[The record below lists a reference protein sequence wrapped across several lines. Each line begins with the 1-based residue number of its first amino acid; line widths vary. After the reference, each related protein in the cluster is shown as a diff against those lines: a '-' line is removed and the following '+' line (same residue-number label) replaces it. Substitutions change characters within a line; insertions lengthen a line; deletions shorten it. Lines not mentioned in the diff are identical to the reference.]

1 MRQIAEIGRW
11 SDESLDS
18 ISSLLNLV
26 WLCKRICNLVSNGPQ
41 KGEKEREGGREMER
55 ETEGGGGGGLERRS
69 KCKEMIK
76 TNDSELRGYRKPLY
90 CFCNFSVSLKLFPI
104 KEREI

>member
-1 MRQIAEIGRW
+1 MVHRKER
-11 SDESLDS
+11 
-18 ISSLLNLV
+18 
-26 WLCKRICNLVSNGPQ
+26 KR
-41 KGEKEREGGREMER
+41 EREGER
-55 ETEGGGGGGLERRS
+55 WKEKLRLGGGGGGLERRS
-69 KCKEMIK
+69 KCKEIIK

>member
-1 MRQIAEIGRW
+1 MLLRQIAEIGRW

-55 ETEGGGGGGLERRS
+55 ETEVGG
-69 KCKEMIK
+69 
-76 TNDSELRGYRKPLY
+76 RGWGIGEK
-90 CFCNFSVSLKLFPI
+90 KQM
-104 KEREI
+104 